1 MDMKFLDVLL
11 PMMFEGLKLT
21 VLIAVVGIGIGF
33 LIGSLCGYL
42 LQSKYKV
49 GKAIAEV
56 YIWIIRATPLM
67 VQALYGYFV
76 IPKLVGVDISSTIVG
91 IGVIA
96 LNSGAFISE
105 IVKGA
110 LMGIDP
116 GQKEAGASLG
126 LTSSQ
131 TMLHLIIPPAFK
143 SALPALFNQF
153 ITSVKDTALL
163 SAIAVNEITHQAQA
177 YAALSFKAIP
187 TYTALAVFYLII
199 LSTTIYLW
207 LISLT
212 ASKELS
218 ILLLKLYNDGAIG
231 ISNTFLDSA
240 SVIKTDNQLLIRSV
254 RFMQVESP

>member
-163 SAIAVNEITHQAQA
+163 SAIPELVGDVLDVMKSLAKEGMTMIVVTHEMGFARDVA
-177 YAALSFKAIP
+177 DRVIFMADGYVVEEGKPERIF
-187 TYTALAVFYLII
+187 TAP
-199 LSTTIYLW
+199 
-207 LISLT
+207 
-212 ASKELS
+212 KERRTQ
-218 ILLLKLYNDGAIG
+218 
-231 ISNTFLDSA
+231 TFLSRILPA
-240 SVIKTDNQLLIRSV
+240 TA
-254 RFMQVESP
+254 